1 MMAKARV
8 ILIGALI
15 YLIACPSVYCQTLTP
30 DEKVQWFTQRI
41 SIWAVLGFIVGTI
54 ASFGW
59 LRRVKYIPENLSID
73 GKVRGRFVI
82 ALVVSA
88 IAFCTAVWLDLW
100 LFYNFETLLQGP
112 FEALSETLRSW
123 ETFSLVGLASL
134 TFSAASLLWTRGTFS
149 GRYALWF
156 GPKRQ

>member
-1 MMAKARV
+1 MAKVRV
-8 ILIGALI
+8 FLIGARN

-30 DEKVQWFTQRI
+30 DEKMQWFTQRI
-41 SIWAVLGFIVGTI
+41 FIWLILGFIVGTV
-54 ASFGW
+54 ASFAW
-59 LRRVKYIPENLSID
+59 VRRVKYVPENLSID

-82 ALVVSA
+82 ALIVSA
-88 IAFCTAVWLDLW
+88 IAFCAGVWLDLW
-100 LFYNFETLLQGP
+100 LIYNFETFLQGP

-123 ETFSLVGLASL
+123 ETFSLVGLATS
-134 TFSAASLLWTRGTFS
+134 TFYAASLIWTRGAFS